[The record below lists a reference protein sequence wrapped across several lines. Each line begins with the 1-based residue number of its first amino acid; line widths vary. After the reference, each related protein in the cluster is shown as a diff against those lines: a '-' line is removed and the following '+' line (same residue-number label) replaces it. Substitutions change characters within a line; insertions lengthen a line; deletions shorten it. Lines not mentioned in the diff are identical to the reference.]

1 MNFRICRK
9 HCRMTCIRVWTN
21 MDRIGTTPYVVFYMH
36 GSNDRSC
43 TFIIQDRK
51 FSEEFAKDIE
61 DAIQKGEVSYDD
73 GHEGDPA
80 CTSRR
85 HVKLL
90 DAVPL
95 NRNVSCF
102 FEGDGIFE
110 ADWRCPHGD
119 EHEADYMICIMKG
132 R

>member
-61 DAIQKGEVSYDD
+61 DAIQKGEVSYETA
-73 GHEGDPA
+73 GRSAVEQE
-80 CTSRR
+80 CELLFRR
-85 HVKLL
+85 RRDIRGRLAL
-90 DAVPL
+90 
-95 NRNVSCF
+95 ST
-102 FEGDGIFE
+102 
-110 ADWRCPHGD
+110 WRR
-119 EHEADYMICIMKG
+119 A
-132 R
+132 